1 VKIETIF
8 TAGQSNHLSLKDQT
22 SQILESKA
30 MRDRNAQSPPL
41 RRHVRDEIQRRILSG
56 ESLPGERLAQQSL
69 AKKLGVGQ
77 GTVRESLLEL
87 EWLGLVESIDG
98 LGTFVGKLDAA
109 RLIEAYEVREYL
121 EGLAAR
127 RACVQASHADLA
139 ALRTMADRI
148 WSLSEAGKVDE
159 MGAADRAFHL
169 QIVHLSRNS
178 VLVRLADGYRALGM
192 AVRASR
198 EPREVYTEHL
208 QIVDAI
214 GRNAPDEAEKLAR
227 QHVIAARRTIEQHAA
242 KNNFAPDWV
251 VDSPK

>member
-1 VKIETIF
+1 MRNRT
-8 TAGQSNHLSLKDQT
+8 TQSL
-22 SQILESKA
+22 
-30 MRDRNAQSPPL
+30 PL

-56 ESLPGERLAQQSL
+56 ESLPGERLPQQSL

-87 EWLGLVESIDG
+87 EWLGLVDSVDG
-98 LGTFVGKLDAA
+98 LGAFVGNLDAS

-127 RACVQASHADLA
+127 RACGRVSQSDIT
-139 ALRTMADRI
+139 ALESMADSI
-148 WSLSEAGKVDE
+148 WNLSEAGNVEE

-178 VLVRLADGYRALGM
+178 VLVRLAEGYRTLGM

-198 EPREVYTEHL
+198 HPRVVYDEHL
-208 QIVDAI
+208 RIIGAISRNKPEDAE
-214 GRNAPDEAEKLAR
+214 RFAR
-227 QHVIAARRTIEQHAA
+227 QHVHEARLIIEQEAARNVFIP
-242 KNNFAPDWV
+242 KWV
-251 VDSPK
+251 VNTSG